1 MDTAISNGDFMLDSN
16 GIPISIY
23 GIQEILQ
30 RVLIRLTV
38 RKGSFIYDTNLGS
51 DLYKL
56 KKTTSTS
63 IKSRALSMVKE
74 ALKPMSNVL
83 VDDVSTEFINSS
95 ENLKLN
101 VVLRVNNS
109 KKEVEVVFWAVRM
122 KKY

>member
-30 RVLIRLTV
+30 RALIRLTV

-56 KKTTSTS
+56 KKTSSTN

-101 VVLRVNNS
+101 VVLRVNNN
-109 KKEVEVVFWAVRM
+109 KKEMEVVFWAVHM

>member
-30 RVLIRLTV
+30 RALIRLTV

-63 IKSRALSMVKE
+63 NKSRALSMVKE

-101 VVLRVNNS
+101 VVLRVNNN
-109 KKEVEVVFWAVRM
+109 KKEMEVVF
-122 KKY
+122 

>member
-30 RVLIRLTV
+30 RALIRLTV

-56 KKTTSTS
+56 KKTASTN

-109 KKEVEVVFWAVRM
+109 KKEVEVVFWAVHM

>member
-30 RVLIRLTV
+30 RALIRLTV

-56 KKTTSTS
+56 KKTASTN

-109 KKEVEVVFWAVRM
+109 KKEMEVVFWAVHM

>member
-30 RVLIRLTV
+30 RALIRLTV

-51 DLYKL
+51 DLYEL

-83 VDDVSTEFINSS
+83 VDDVSTEFIKSS

-101 VVLRVNNS
+101 VVLRVNNN
-109 KKEVEVVFWAVRM
+109 KKEMEVVFWAVHM

>member
-1 MDTAISNGDFMLDSN
+1 MDTAISDGDFMLDSN

-30 RVLIRLTV
+30 RALIRLTV

-51 DLYKL
+51 DLYKI
-56 KKTTSTS
+56 KKTASTN

-101 VVLRVNNS
+101 VVLRVNNN
-109 KKEVEVVFWAVRM
+109 KKEMEVVF
-122 KKY
+122 

>member
-30 RVLIRLTV
+30 RALIRLTV

-56 KKTTSTS
+56 KKTASTN

-101 VVLRVNNS
+101 VVLRVNNN
-109 KKEVEVVFWAVRM
+109 KKEMEVVFWAVHM

>member
-30 RVLIRLTV
+30 RALIRLTV

-51 DLYKL
+51 DLYEL

-101 VVLRVNNS
+101 VVLRVNNN
-109 KKEVEVVFWAVRM
+109 KKEMEVVFWAVHM

>member
-30 RVLIRLTV
+30 RALIRLTV

-63 IKSRALSMVKE
+63 NKSRALSMVNKI
-74 ALKPMSNVL
+74 K
-83 VDDVSTEFINSS
+83 SS
-95 ENLKLN
+95 CS
-101 VVLRVNNS
+101 RII
-109 KKEVEVVFWAVRM
+109 FYR
-122 KKY
+122 Y

>member
-30 RVLIRLTV
+30 RALIRLTV

-51 DLYKL
+51 DLYEL
-56 KKTTSTS
+56 KKTTSTN

-101 VVLRVNNS
+101 VVLRVNNN
-109 KKEVEVVFWAVRM
+109 KKEMEVVFWAVHM